1 MASKNKKF
9 NVKHMGGNVDRKES
23 EQVTK
28 DYEVCVL
35 FWKFLLSLSL
45 DDFWLDIL
53 SRARSKET
61 DLSSLFSFL
70 LLLLYLLPHLFN
82 ATQQEYFKEQD
93 DSKRTGNY
101 TDVVNKYYDLAT

>member
-1 MASKNKKF
+1 VVKTRSPIDYPYDMLQKRAHDANECRVSEEFKGEEKRIEHMASKNKKF

-45 DDFWLDIL
+45 DDF
-53 SRARSKET
+53 
-61 DLSSLFSFL
+61 
-70 LLLLYLLPHLFN
+70 
-82 ATQQEYFKEQD
+82 
-93 DSKRTGNY
+93 
-101 TDVVNKYYDLAT
+101 

>member
-45 DDFWLDIL
+45 SMIFD
-53 SRARSKET
+53 
-61 DLSSLFSFL
+61 
-70 LLLLYLLPHLFN
+70 
-82 ATQQEYFKEQD
+82 
-93 DSKRTGNY
+93 
-101 TDVVNKYYDLAT
+101 